1 MAGLSLCSR
10 WWNQGS
16 ARSNLP
22 KKIAIFDYDQ
32 CAGKCRRRNRQGAS
46 EMESM
51 VLLDL
56 MGGVALLLWGLHM
69 VLTGV
74 LRAFGPDLRRILGKA
89 LHNRFAAFC
98 AGLGLTALLQSS
110 TATGL
115 MTTSL
120 AADGTVNLV
129 PALAIMLGAN
139 VGTTLIVQLL
149 SFDVVAAAPVLFV
162 IGLVTFRLAGGNPLT
177 KALGRVAIGLG
188 LTLLALHILLDTL
201 APAEQAPAVRALLA
215 AVTNDPVLCVIIA
228 AALTWAAHSSVA
240 VVLLVM
246 SLAYSHFVTEPA
258 ALALVLGANLGSA
271 INPLLEAGVRGDPA
285 SRRLPV
291 GNMLNRLV
299 GVLIALPFLQPIAR
313 ELAAL
318 QPDAAK
324 MTAEFH
330 MLFNVA
336 LALLFI
342 GLLDPVAWLL
352 VRLLPE
358 KKQTADASVPRYLD
372 EAALE
377 NPPLA
382 LANAARETLR
392 MGDTVEAMLREVMAA
407 LINNDRKL
415 TADVSRMDNIVDRL
429 DDAIKLYVT
438 KLTRDSLDEREG
450 RRAMEIVSFTI
461 NLEHIGDIIDKN
473 LCELAAK
480 KIKRR
485 YQFSPEGAAE
495 LSAFHK
501 RIVECL
507 QAAFGIFMTGDVE
520 AARKMLR
527 EKAELRRAE
536 LEAAERHFERLREGR
551 PETIETTSLHLDVL
565 SDLKR
570 IHSHI
575 CSVAYPVLEAA
586 GELPAFQRS
595 YDDNAKAETADPLTY
610 QPKLR

>member
-1 MAGLSLCSR
+1 M
-10 WWNQGS
+10 GS
-16 ARSNLP
+16 
-22 KKIAIFDYDQ
+22 I
-32 CAGKCRRRNRQGAS
+32 
-46 EMESM
+46 

-69 VLTGV
+69 VLSGV
-74 LRAFGPDLRRILGKA
+74 LRAFGPDLRRFLGKA
-89 LHNRFAAFC
+89 LSNRFSAFG

-115 MTTSL
+115 MTASL
-120 AADGTVNLV
+120 AADGVVSLV

-149 SFDVVAAAPVLFV
+149 SFNISAVAPVLFIV
-162 IGLVTFRLAGGNPLT
+162 GLVTFRASDGSLT

-215 AVTNDPVLCVIIA
+215 AVTTDPVLCVIIA

-246 SLAYSHFVTEPA
+246 SLAYSQFVTEPA

-299 GVLIALPFLQPIAR
+299 GVLIALPFLGPIAR
-313 ELAAL
+313 ELAVL

-336 LALLFI
+336 LALIFI

-352 VRLLPE
+352 VRLLPAR
-358 KKQTADASVPRYLD
+358 KQTADASAPRYLD

-407 LINNDRKL
+407 LMTNDRKL
-415 TADVSRMDNIVDRL
+415 ASDVSRLDNVADRL
-429 DDAIKLYVT
+429 NEAIKLYIT

-473 LCELAAK
+473 LCELATK

-485 YQFSPEGAAE
+485 YQFSAEGAAE
-495 LSAFHK
+495 LTAFHK
-501 RIVECL
+501 RVVESL
-507 QAAFGIFMTGDVE
+507 QSAFGIFMTGDVE
-520 AARKMLR
+520 AAKKLLR
-527 EKAELRRAE
+527 EKAELRNAE
-536 LEAAERHFERLREGR
+536 LEAADRHFERLREGR
-551 PETIETTSLHLDVL
+551 PESLETTSLHLDIL
-565 SDLKR
+565 ADLKR

-586 GELPAFQRS
+586 GELPARES
-595 YDDNAKAETADPLTY
+595 AKSDAATPLTY
-610 QPKLR
+610 QPKLP

>member
-1 MAGLSLCSR
+1 MGSL
-10 WWNQGS
+10 
-16 ARSNLP
+16 
-22 KKIAIFDYDQ
+22 
-32 CAGKCRRRNRQGAS
+32 
-46 EMESM
+46 

-69 VLTGV
+69 VLSGV
-74 LRAFGPDLRRILGKA
+74 LRAFGPDLRRTLSKA
-89 LHNRFAAFC
+89 LGNRFAAFG

-120 AADGTVNLV
+120 AADGVVSLV

-139 VGTTLIVQLL
+139 VGTTLIVQVL
-149 SFDVVAAAPVLFV
+149 SFNISAVAPVLFV
-162 IGLVTFRLAGGNPLT
+162 VGLVTFRVGGGSLT

-201 APAEQAPAVRALLA
+201 APAEQAPAVRTLLA
-215 AVTNDPVLCVIIA
+215 AVTTDPVLCVIIA

-246 SLAYSHFVTEPA
+246 SLAYSQFVTEPA

-299 GVLIALPFLQPIAR
+299 GVLIALPFLGPIAR
-313 ELAAL
+313 ELAVL

-336 LALLFI
+336 LALIFI

-352 VRLLPE
+352 VRLLPAR
-358 KKQTADASVPRYLD
+358 KQTADASVPRYLD

-407 LINNDRKL
+407 LMSNDRKL
-415 TADVSRMDNIVDRL
+415 ASDVSRLDNVADRL
-429 DDAIKLYVT
+429 NEAIKLYIT

-450 RRAMEIVSFTI
+450 HRAMEIVSFTI
-461 NLEHIGDIIDKN
+461 NLEHIGDIVDKN
-473 LCELAAK
+473 LCELATK

-485 YQFSPEGAAE
+485 YQFSTEGAAE
-495 LSAFHK
+495 LTAFHK
-501 RIVECL
+501 RVVESL
-507 QAAFGIFMTGDVE
+507 QSAFGIFMTGDVE
-520 AARKMLR
+520 AAKKLLR
-527 EKAELRRAE
+527 EKAELRKAE
-536 LEAAERHFERLREGR
+536 LEAADRHFERLREGR
-551 PETIETTSLHLDVL
+551 PESLETTSLHLDIL
-565 SDLKR
+565 ADLKR

-586 GELPAFQRS
+586 GELPARES
-595 YDDNAKAETADPLTY
+595 AKSDAAAALTY
-610 QPKLR
+610 QPKLP